1 MADVSEYESKIS
13 ICNSNKQAL
22 KNLKEYVH
30 TQEAFYEENHANVKK
45 IKSTYSDFK
54 GKNADETAD
63 NIEDLQSA
71 NDDYFSGLEDMKA
84 EINRLI
90 DAQNQAVNGYKS
102 LIKAEENKDLYKRP

>member
-54 GKNADETAD
+54 GK
-63 NIEDLQSA
+63 
-71 NDDYFSGLEDMKA
+71 
-84 EINRLI
+84 
-90 DAQNQAVNGYKS
+90 
-102 LIKAEENKDLYKRP
+102 